1 MLEVSV
7 SDASVFEAELA
18 QQVRPADLEW
28 VLDTLS
34 DGRTVICIELPTV
47 PLGARGGRGRG
58 RSRAC
63 GELKSR
69 AAALLYFVRCAGLRS
84 MRNVP

>member
-34 DGRTVICIELPTV
+34 DGRKAAWSKC
-47 PLGARGGRGRG
+47 PLG
-58 RSRAC
+58 
-63 GELKSR
+63 
-69 AAALLYFVRCAGLRS
+69 S
-84 MRNVP
+84 MVKAPP